1 MFIGGKTNME
11 IEKEVRY
18 KLEDKKIIEKI
29 IDTTNLIEKRK
40 KNADL
45 VMGWSGF
52 NSLDEYGFICRIR
65 QKNNQIFL
73 QSKKRINKYEWEEA
87 KINLNSFKEG
97 YQFLCLI
104 GMKPYLYINREREI
118 RRKGNLK
125 IFIDEIELLG
135 TYVEIELQESEN
147 PQKELSEFLKEVGIK
162 DNKQKLYGDIFK
174 EKIESNSEFK
184 MQFENSLVKFL
195 NS

>member
-52 NSLDEYGFICRIR
+52 NSLDKYGFICRIR